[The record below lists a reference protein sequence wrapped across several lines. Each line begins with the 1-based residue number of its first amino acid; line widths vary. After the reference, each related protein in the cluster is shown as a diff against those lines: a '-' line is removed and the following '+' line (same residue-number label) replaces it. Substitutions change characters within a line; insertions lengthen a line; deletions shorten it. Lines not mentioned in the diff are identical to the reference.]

1 MNAFKDNVTEEELKD
16 LIFKNNLMI
25 KALQNL
31 NVEAEKKLL
40 EVISD
45 KTRQELNNA
54 LFEINDKELFNM

>member
-25 KALQNL
+25 KVLQNL
-31 NVEAEKKLL
+31 NVEAEKTLL

-54 LFEINDKELFNM
+54 LFEIHDKELFNM